1 MKISKLFTALAV
13 AAAVAGFA
21 SCSNSSD
28 TPVVPVTPAT
38 PATPEGPADPADPEE
53 TEGPSVRITGSN
65 VIATPATSLGLEPT
79 RTILYAFP
87 SNFGSDTIKFTW
99 SIVEGKEHVE
109 DLSSNVYEESL
120 TVYAKDVDTSVESA
134 NQTFKVKV
142 LVQSATNASKKAEAE
157 YTVTILKKTTDEA
170 GRVPLTFIEW
180 MPDFSYEPDNDVA
193 TSDRTYKPAT
203 GETAAIKPGNEAYFV
218 TPTPIYNGYSAN
230 KGSDAFRKG
239 WIFTTSDITVAAI
252 VDSAGAKKS
261 EATYTDA
268 NGTGAKALIV
278 NKTEKESVDLTVAGN
293 YNLSDTVKPA
303 FTKKVT
309 RKVAKGK
316 KITVKLLKGTA
327 NTLYYK
333 GSDVTSTG
341 IVLDDV
347 YAGVDYV
354 TEDITGDNPV
364 GDTVFPGVPAKGLIN
379 NTAGA
384 LATTATAYYRK
395 VTFRVKY
402 DAADNSEF
410 DVKWTND

>member
-1 MKISKLFTALAV
+1 MKISKLLTSLAV

-21 SCSNSSD
+21 SCSNSSG

-38 PATPEGPADPADPEE
+38 PATPEGPAVP
-53 TEGPSVRITGSN
+53 EGPSVKITGSN
-65 VIATPATSLGLEPT
+65 VIAAYATTVDNEPKST
-79 RTILYAFP
+79 NLFAFP
-87 SNFGSDTIKFTW
+87 SNFGTDKIKFTW
-99 SIVEGKEHVE
+99 SVVEGKEHVE
-109 DLSSNVYEESL
+109 PLPSNVYEERLS
-120 TVYAKDVDTSVESA
+120 VQAKDGDTSVDSA
-134 NQTFKVKV
+134 DQTFKVKV
-142 LVQSATNASKKAEAE
+142 VVQSVTTESKKAEAT
-157 YTVTILKKTTDEA
+157 YTVTILKKTADEA
-170 GRVPLTFIEW
+170 GRVPLKFIEW
-180 MPDFSYEPDNDVA
+180 MPDFSYVPDNDVA

-203 GETAAIKPGNEAYFV
+203 GETAAINPGNDAHFV

-230 KGSDAFRKG
+230 RGSGAFRKG
-239 WIFTTSDITVAAI
+239 WIFTTSDTTVAAI

-278 NKTEKESVDLTVAGN
+278 NKTEKESVTLTVAGE
-293 YNLSDTVKPA
+293 YKLSDDVKPT

-316 KITVKLLKGTA
+316 KITVKLKANGATA
-327 NTLYYK
+327 LTYK

-354 TEDITGDNPV
+354 TEGIKGDI
-364 GDTVFPGVPAKGLIN
+364 VFEGTSMPGVPAKGLIN

-384 LATTATAYYRK
+384 LATTATGYYGK

-410 DVKWTND
+410 DIKWQND

>member
-1 MKISKLFTALAV
+1 MKISKLLTAFAV

-38 PATPEGPADPADPEE
+38 PAVP
-53 TEGPSVRITGSN
+53 EGPSVRITGSN
-65 VIATPATSLGLEPT
+65 VIAAYATSLLHEST
-79 RTILYAFP
+79 RTNLYAFP

-99 SIVEGKEHVE
+99 SVVEGSEHVE
-109 DLSSNVYEESL
+109 NPTNVYDRRLEVS
-120 TVYAKDVDTSVESA
+120 AKDGDTSVESA
-134 NQTFKVKV
+134 DQTFKVKV
-142 LVQSATNASKKAEAE
+142 VVQSVTNASKKAEAE
-157 YTVTILKKTTDEA
+157 YTVTIFKKTTDEA
-170 GRVPLTFIEW
+170 GRVPLKFIEW
-180 MPDFSYEPDNDVA
+180 MPDFSYVPDNDVA

-203 GETAAIKPGNEAYFV
+203 SVETAINPGDNAYFV

-230 KGSDAFRKG
+230 RSSEAYRKG

-252 VDSAGAKKS
+252 VDSAGATKS

-268 NGTGAKALIV
+268 AGTGAKTLIV
-278 NKTEKESVDLTVAGN
+278 NKTEKESVTLTVAGN

-303 FTKKVT
+303 FTKTVT

-333 GSDVTSTG
+333 DSDVTSTG

-354 TEDITGDNPV
+354 TEAIKGDNPV

-384 LATTATAYYRK
+384 LATTATAYYGK

-402 DAADNSEF
+402 DATATEF

>member
-1 MKISKLFTALAV
+1 MKISKLLTALAV

-28 TPVVPVTPAT
+28 TPVVPITPVDPIT
-38 PATPEGPADPADPEE
+38 PVVP
-53 TEGPSVRITGSN
+53 EGPSVKITGVN
-65 VIATPATSLGLEPT
+65 VIAAAATSLLHE
-79 RTILYAFP
+79 RTSTNLYAFP

-120 TVYAKDVDTSVESA
+120 TVNAKDGDTSVDSA
-134 NQTFKVKV
+134 DQTFKVKV
-142 LVQSATNASKKAEAE
+142 LVQSVTDASKKAEAE

-170 GRVPLTFIEW
+170 GRVPLKFIEGK
-180 MPDFSYEPDNDVA
+180 PDFSYEPDNDVD

-203 GETAAIKPGNEAYFV
+203 PVEPAAIKPGDEAYFDLP
-218 TPTPIYNGYSAN
+218 TTPIYNGYSAN
-230 KGSDAFRKG
+230 KDSGTFKKG

-252 VDSAGAKKS
+252 VDSDGAKKS

-278 NKTEKESVDLTVAGN
+278 NKTEKESVDLTLAGE
-293 YNLSDTVKPA
+293 YKLSDDVKPA

-309 RKVAKGK
+309 CKVAKGK
-316 KITVKLLKGTA
+316 KITVKLLKGIATV
-327 NTLYYK
+327 LEYK

-354 TEDITGDNPV
+354 TEAIEGGYDDGIYRPNAPATG
-364 GDTVFPGVPAKGLIN
+364 LLN
-379 NTAGA
+379 NAAEA
-384 LATTATAYYRK
+384 LATTATADYDGK

-410 DVKWTND
+410 DVKWTNN

>member
-1 MKISKLFTALAV
+1 M
-13 AAAVAGFA
+13 
-21 SCSNSSD
+21 
-28 TPVVPVTPAT
+28 
-38 PATPEGPADPADPEE
+38 
-53 TEGPSVRITGSN
+53 
-65 VIATPATSLGLEPT
+65 
-79 RTILYAFP
+79 
-87 SNFGSDTIKFTW
+87 
-99 SIVEGKEHVE
+99 E

-120 TVYAKDVDTSVESA
+120 TVNAKDGDTSVESA

-170 GRVPLTFIEW
+170 GRVPLKFIEW
-180 MPDFSYEPDNDVA
+180 MPDFSYVVDNNVA
-193 TSDRTYKPAT
+193 TSERTYKPAT
-203 GETAAIKPGNEAYFV
+203 PVEPAAINPGNDAYFALP
-218 TPTPIYNGYSAN
+218 TTPIYNGYSAN
-230 KGSDAFRKG
+230 RSSGAYRKG

-252 VDSAGAKKS
+252 VDNNGATKS

-278 NKTEKESVDLTVAGN
+278 NKTEKESVTLTVAGE
-293 YNLSDTVKPA
+293 YKLSDTVKPD
-303 FTKKVT
+303 FTRTVT

-316 KITVKLLKGTA
+316 KITVKLMPNGATALK
-327 NTLYYK
+327 YK

-354 TEDITGDNPV
+354 TDVIKGDI
-364 GDTVFPGVPAKGLIN
+364 VFEGTPMSGLPAKGLIN
-379 NTAGA
+379 NAAGA
-384 LATTATAYYRK
+384 LATTATGYYGK

-410 DVKWTND
+410 DVKWQND

>member
-1 MKISKLFTALAV
+1 MKISKLLTALAV

-28 TPVVPVTPAT
+28 TPVVPITPVDPIT
-38 PATPEGPADPADPEE
+38 PVVP
-53 TEGPSVRITGSN
+53 EGPSVKITGVN
-65 VIATPATSLGLEPT
+65 VIAAAATSLLHEST

-120 TVYAKDVDTSVESA
+120 TVNAKDGDTSVDSA
-134 NQTFKVKV
+134 DQTFKVKV
-142 LVQSATNASKKAEAE
+142 LVQSVTDASKKAEAE

-170 GRVPLTFIEW
+170 GRVPLKFIEW
-180 MPDFSYEPDNDVA
+180 MPDFSYVVDNDVD

-203 GETAAIKPGNEAYFV
+203 PVEPAAINPGADAYFDLP
-218 TPTPIYNGYSAN
+218 TTPIYNGYSAN
-230 KGSDAFRKG
+230 KDSGAYRKG

-252 VDSAGAKKS
+252 VDSDGAKKS

-278 NKTEKESVDLTVAGN
+278 NKTEKESVDLTLAGE
-293 YNLSDTVKPA
+293 YKLSDDVKPA

-309 RKVAKGK
+309 CKVAKGK
-316 KITVKLLKGTA
+316 KITVKLLKGIATV
-327 NTLYYK
+327 LEYK

-354 TEDITGDNPV
+354 TDVIEGDYEV
-364 GDTVFPGVPAKGLIN
+364 GGLPAPGAPAKGLIN
-379 NTAGA
+379 NAAGA
-384 LATTATAYYRK
+384 LATTATAYYGK

-410 DVKWTND
+410 DVKWTNN

>member
-1 MKISKLFTALAV
+1 MKISKILTALAV

-38 PATPEGPADPADPEE
+38 PAVPEGPSVAE
-53 TEGPSVRITGSN
+53 PSVRITGAN
-65 VIATPATSLGLEPT
+65 VIAAYATTSTYVSEPT
-79 RTILYAFP
+79 RTTLYAFP
-87 SNFGSDTIKFTW
+87 SNFGTDTIKFTW
-99 SIVEGKEHVE
+99 SIVEGSDHATVPA
-109 DLSSNVYEESL
+109 D
-120 TVYAKDVDTSVESA
+120 VYADHVQITAKDGDATVDSA

-142 LVQSATNASKKAEAE
+142 LVQSATNASKKAEAT
-157 YTVTILKKTTDEA
+157 YTVTILKKTADEA
-170 GRVPLTFIEW
+170 GKVPLKFIEW

-203 GETAAIKPGNEAYFV
+203 GETAAVKPGNDAYFV

-230 KGSDAFRKG
+230 RSSDAYRKG
-239 WIFTTSDITVAAI
+239 WIFTTSDTTVAAI
-252 VDSAGAKKS
+252 VDSAGATKS

-268 NGTGAKALIV
+268 AGTGAKALIV
-278 NKTEKESVDLTVAGN
+278 NKTEKESVDLTVAGE
-293 YNLSDTVKPA
+293 YKLSDTIKPA

-316 KITVKLLKGTA
+316 KITVKLKANGATA
-327 NTLYYK
+327 FTYK

-354 TEDITGDNPV
+354 TEGIKGDI
-364 GDTVFPGVPAKGLIN
+364 VFEGTPMPGVPAKGLIN

-384 LATTATAYYRK
+384 LATTATASYGK

-402 DAADNSEF
+402 DATDTEF
-410 DVKWTND
+410 DVKWQND

>member
-1 MKISKLFTALAV
+1 MKISKLLTSLAV

-28 TPVVPVTPAT
+28 TPAVPNTPAT
-38 PATPEGPADPADPEE
+38 PATPEGPAVS
-53 TEGPSVRITGSN
+53 EGPSVRITGSN
-65 VIATPATSLGLEPT
+65 VIATPATSLGFEPT

-120 TVYAKDVDTSVESA
+120 TVYAKDVDTSVDSA
-134 NQTFKVKV
+134 DQTFKVKV

-170 GRVPLTFIEW
+170 GRVPLKFIEW
-180 MPDFSYEPDNDVA
+180 KPDFSYVPDNDVA

-203 GETAAIKPGNEAYFV
+203 SVETAVNPGNNAYFV
-218 TPTPIYNGYSAN
+218 IPTPIYNGYSAN

-252 VDSAGAKKS
+252 VDSAGATKS

-278 NKTEKESVDLTVAGN
+278 NKTEKESVTLTVAGN
-293 YNLSDTVKPA
+293 YNLSDDVKPA

-316 KITVKLLKGTA
+316 KITVKLLKGAATYLRY
-327 NTLYYK
+327 N
-333 GSDVTSTG
+333 GDEVTSTG
-341 IVLDDV
+341 IVLNDV

-354 TEDITGDNPV
+354 TGDIEGTYFDSNGNEVPD
-364 GDTVFPGVPAKGLIN
+364 GPAKGLIN

-384 LATTATAYYRK
+384 LATTATAYYGK

-402 DAADNSEF
+402 DATDTEF
-410 DVKWTND
+410 DVKWN

>member
-1 MKISKLFTALAV
+1 MKISKLLTALAV
-13 AAAVAGFA
+13 AAAVSGFA

-28 TPVVPVTPAT
+28 TPVVPNTPVVPITPAV
-38 PATPEGPADPADPEE
+38 P
-53 TEGPSVRITGSN
+53 EGPSVRITGAN
-65 VIATPATSLGLEPT
+65 VIAAYATSLGGEPT
-79 RTILYAFP
+79 RTNLYAFP
-87 SNFGSDTIKFTW
+87 SNFGTDTIKFTW
-99 SIVEGKEHVE
+99 SVVEGSEHVE
-109 DLSSNVYEESL
+109 NLPTNVYANRLE
-120 TVYAKDVDTSVESA
+120 VYAKDGDTSVESA

-142 LVQSATNASKKAEAE
+142 LVQSVTNASKKAEAE

-170 GRVPLTFIEW
+170 GRVPLKFIEW
-180 MPDFSYEPDNDVA
+180 MPDFSYEPDNDVT

-203 GETAAIKPGNEAYFV
+203 GETAAIKPGDNAYFV

-230 KGSDAFRKG
+230 RGSGEYRKG
-239 WIFTTSDITVAAI
+239 WIFTTSDTTVAAI
-252 VDSAGAKKS
+252 VDSAGATKS

-268 NGTGAKALIV
+268 AGTGAKTLIV
-278 NKTEKESVDLTVAGN
+278 NKTEKESVDLTVAGE
-293 YNLSDTVKPA
+293 YKLSDSIKPA
-303 FTKKVT
+303 FTKTVT

-333 GSDVTSTG
+333 DSDVTSTG
-341 IVLDDV
+341 IALNDV

-354 TEDITGDNPV
+354 TEAIKGDV
-364 GDTVFPGVPAKGLIN
+364 KIGGTDMPGVPAKGLIN

-384 LATTATAYYRK
+384 LATTATAYYGK

-410 DVKWTND
+410 NVKWTNE

>member
-1 MKISKLFTALAV
+1 MKISKLLTSLAV

-28 TPVVPVTPAT
+28 TPAVPNTPAT
-38 PATPEGPADPADPEE
+38 PATPEGPAVS
-53 TEGPSVRITGSN
+53 EGPSVRITGSN
-65 VIATPATSLGLEPT
+65 VIATPATSLGFEPT

-120 TVYAKDVDTSVESA
+120 TVYAKDVDTSVDSA
-134 NQTFKVKV
+134 DQTFKVKV
-142 LVQSATNASKKAEAE
+142 VVQSVTTASKKAEAE

-170 GRVPLTFIEW
+170 GRVPLKFIEW
-180 MPDFSYEPDNDVA
+180 MPDFSYVPDNDVA
-193 TSDRTYKPAT
+193 TSDRTYKPST
-203 GETAAIKPGNEAYFV
+203 GETAAINPGDNAYFV
-218 TPTPIYNGYSAN
+218 VPTPIYNGYSAN
-230 KGSDAFRKG
+230 RSSEAYRKG
-239 WIFTTSDITVAAI
+239 WIFTTSDTTVAAI
-252 VDSAGAKKS
+252 VDSAGATKS

-268 NGTGAKALIV
+268 NGTGAKTLIV
-278 NKTEKESVDLTVAGN
+278 NKTEKESVDLTVEGE
-293 YNLSDTVKPA
+293 YKLSDDVKPA

-316 KITVKLLKGTA
+316 KITVTLKANGATA
-327 NTLYYK
+327 LTYK

-354 TEDITGDNPV
+354 TEGIKGDIEFEGTPM
-364 GDTVFPGVPAKGLIN
+364 PGVPAKGLIN

-384 LATTATAYYRK
+384 LATTATAYYGK

-410 DVKWTND
+410 DIKWQND